1 LFFVPPIQRF
11 PSSTALPL
19 AFLLGRLIGEHTV
32 WGLKRG
38 FRLCAIGVVT
48 GLLATSA
55 LDSTVLAGNIHQLS
69 ADHPEIL
76 VGEWVLDVKQ
86 SSLGSDPYEQFDAW
100 TLTFTR
106 ATTTTLAWT
115 SNATIHGKTITFSW
129 TGPIDG
135 SPKPL
140 IGTEGFD
147 AYRWRKNA
155 LIRLS
160 DLGHGETKRDTLT
173 ISRDGE
179 TMTIQDRSTNPQG
192 VVFATLVMRRQR

>member
-1 LFFVPPIQRF
+1 M
-11 PSSTALPL
+11 
-19 AFLLGRLIGEHTV
+19 
-32 WGLKRG
+32 KRS
-38 FRLCAIGVVT
+38 FRLCAIGVVA
-48 GLLATSA
+48 GLLTTPA
-55 LDSTVLAGNIHQLS
+55 LNKAILAGNKQELS

-76 VGEWVLDVKQ
+76 IGKWVLDLKQ

-106 ATTTTLAWT
+106 VTTTTLAWT
-115 SNATIHGKTITFSW
+115 SNATIRSKTITFSW
-129 TGPIDG
+129 TGLIDG

-140 IGTEGFD
+140 IGTEGSD
-147 AYRWRKNA
+147 AYQWRKNA

-179 TMTIQDRSTNPQG
+179 TMTIQDRSSTPQG
-192 VVFATLVMRRQR
+192 VVFATLVMHRQH

>member
-1 LFFVPPIQRF
+1 MYSNEVALITG
-11 PSSTALPL
+11 SST
-19 AFLLGRLIGEHTV
+19 
-32 WGLKRG
+32 G
-38 FRLCAIGVVT
+38 FRRLCAIGVVA
-48 GLLATSA
+48 GLLTAFA
-55 LDSTVLAGNIHQLS
+55 LQRTVLAGSKEEQS

-76 VGEWVLDVKQ
+76 VGNWVLDLKQ

-100 TLTFTR
+100 TLTFTQ

-135 SPKPL
+135 SPKAL
-140 IGTEGFD
+140 IGTEGSD
-147 AYRWRKNA
+147 AYRWRKSA

-179 TMTIQDRSTNPQG
+179 TMTIQDRSTTPQG
-192 VVFATLVMRRQR
+192 VVFATLVMHRQH

>member
-1 LFFVPPIQRF
+1 MKA
-11 PSSTALPL
+11 S
-19 AFLLGRLIGEHTV
+19 
-32 WGLKRG
+32 
-38 FRLCAIGVVT
+38 FRLCVIGVMA
-48 GLLATSA
+48 GLLTTSA
-55 LDSTVLAGNIHQLS
+55 LDRTILASNKPQLS

-76 VGEWVLDVKQ
+76 VGKWVLDLKQ

-115 SNATIHGKTITFSW
+115 SNAVIHGKTIAFSW
-129 TGPIDG
+129 MGPIDG

-140 IGTEGFD
+140 IGTEGSD

-160 DLGHGETKRDTLT
+160 DFGNGETKRDTVT

-192 VVFATLVMRRQR
+192 VAFATLVMRRQH